1 MRADFVCMNQLPNTE
16 NAPVLRTD
24 FSDQAAW
31 DAIRREIEQSIDGFH
46 ANVEYIDDA
55 EFADLG
61 KDALLRLVP
70 RTMRHSFIVV
80 ADKASMVGEHL
91 LLVIDLLSQQGKSFR
106 TEPSQIQGIE
116 NNLSIS
122 NMDFSEFA
130 ENCDPE
136 GVFRGF
142 PTF

>member
-1 MRADFVCMNQLPNTE
+1 MKQLPNTE
-16 NAPVLRTD
+16 NAPLVRTD

-31 DAIRREIEQSIDGFH
+31 DAIREEVRQPVDGFY
-46 ANVEYIDDA
+46 ANVDFIDDP
-55 EFADLG
+55 EFADIS
-61 KDALLRLVP
+61 KDALIRLVS

-80 ADKASMVGEHL
+80 ADKRSMQGEHL
-91 LLVIDLLSQQGKSFR
+91 LLVVDLLTQQGREFR
-106 TEPSQIQGIE
+106 AEPSQIQGIE

-122 NMDFSEFA
+122 NMDFAEFA
-130 ENCDPE
+130 DNCDPE

>member
-1 MRADFVCMNQLPNTE
+1 MKKCPDTE

-31 DAIRREIEQSIDGFH
+31 DAIRKEVMLPVDGFY
-46 ANVEYIDDA
+46 ANVDFIDDP
-55 EFADLG
+55 EFADIS
-61 KDALLRLVP
+61 KDEMMGVISA
-70 RTMRHSFIVV
+70 TMRHSFIVV
-80 ADKASMVGEHL
+80 ADKGSMHDEHL
-91 LLVIDLLSQQGKSFR
+91 LLVVDLRRERGREFR
-106 TEPSQIQGIE
+106 AEPSQIQGIE

-122 NMDFSEFA
+122 NMDFAEFA

>member
-1 MRADFVCMNQLPNTE
+1 MKKCPDTE

-31 DAIRREIEQSIDGFH
+31 DAICKEVMQPVDGFY
-46 ANVEYIDDA
+46 ANVDFIDDP
-55 EFADLG
+55 EFADIT
-61 KDALLRLVP
+61 KDTLLRSVS
-70 RTMRHSFIVV
+70 REMRHSFIVV
-80 ADKASMVGEHL
+80 ADKISMTNEHL
-91 LLVIDLLSQQGKSFR
+91 LLIIDLFGEKGREFR
-106 TEPSQIQGIE
+106 TEPSQVQGIE

-122 NMDFSEFA
+122 NMDFAEFA
-130 ENCDPE
+130 DNCDPE

>member
-1 MRADFVCMNQLPNTE
+1 MRADFVGMKQLPNTE

-31 DAIRREIEQSIDGFH
+31 DAIRSEVMKPVDGFY
-46 ANVEYIDDA
+46 ANVDFIDDP
-55 EFADLG
+55 EFGDITR
-61 KDALLRLVP
+61 DALIRLVP

-80 ADKASMVGEHL
+80 ADKQSMQGEHL
-91 LLVIDLLSQQGKSFR
+91 LLVVDLLREQGREFR
-106 TEPSQIQGIE
+106 AEPSQVQGIE

-122 NMDFSEFA
+122 NMDFAEFA

>member
-1 MRADFVCMNQLPNTE
+1 MKQCPETE
-16 NAPVLRTD
+16 NAPLLRTD
-24 FSDQAAW
+24 FSDQEAW
-31 DAIRREIEQSIDGFH
+31 DAIRKEVMEPVDGFY
-46 ANVEYIDDA
+46 ANVDFIDDP
-55 EFADLG
+55 EFAG
-61 KDALLRLVP
+61 ITTDALISLIP

-80 ADKASMVGEHL
+80 ADKEAMQGEHL
-91 LLVIDLLSQQGKSFR
+91 LLVVDLLREQGREFR
-106 TEPSQIQGIE
+106 AEPSQIQGIE

-122 NMDFSEFA
+122 NMDFAEFA

>member
-1 MRADFVCMNQLPNTE
+1 MKQLPNTE

-24 FSDQAAW
+24 YSDQAAW
-31 DAIRREIEQSIDGFH
+31 DAIRDEVLKPVDGFY
-46 ANVEYIDDA
+46 ANVDFIDDA
-55 EFADLG
+55 EFKDLG
-61 KDALLRLVP
+61 KDAVMKLVP
-70 RTMRHSFIVV
+70 GTMRHSFIVV
-80 ADKASMVGEHL
+80 ADKMAMQGEHL
-91 LLVIDLLSQQGKSFR
+91 LLVVDLLREQGREFR
-106 TEPSQIQGIE
+106 AEPSQIQGIE

-122 NMDFSEFA
+122 NMDFAEFA

>member
-1 MRADFVCMNQLPNTE
+1 MKRCPETL

-24 FSDQAAW
+24 FSDLAAW
-31 DAIRREIEQSIDGFH
+31 DAIRKEVMQPVDGFY
-46 ANVEYIDDA
+46 ANVDFIDDPD
-55 EFADLG
+55 FADIGNDDLMTRISRG
-61 KDALLRLVP
+61 
-70 RTMRHSFIVV
+70 MRHSFIVV
-80 ADKASMVGEHL
+80 ADKKSMQGEHL
-91 LLVIDLLSQQGKSFR
+91 LLVMDLLREQGRQFR
-106 TEPSQIQGIE
+106 AEPSQIQSIE

-122 NMDFSEFA
+122 NMDFAEFA

>member
-1 MRADFVCMNQLPNTE
+1 MKKCPDTQ

-31 DAIRREIEQSIDGFH
+31 DAIRKEVQQPVDGFY
-46 ANVEYIDDA
+46 ANVDFIDDPD
-55 EFADLG
+55 FADISN
-61 KDALLRLVP
+61 DALMGVVSRN
-70 RTMRHSFIVV
+70 MRHSFMVV
-80 ADKASMVGEHL
+80 ADKKAMHGEHL
-91 LLVIDLLSQQGKSFR
+91 LLVVDLLREQGRQFR
-106 TEPSQIQGIE
+106 AEPSQIQGIE
-116 NNLSIS
+116 NNLSIA
-122 NMDFSEFA
+122 NMDFAEFA

>member
-1 MRADFVCMNQLPNTE
+1 MKDLPNTE

-31 DAIRREIEQSIDGFH
+31 DAIRKEITTPVDGFY
-46 ANVEYIDDA
+46 ANADFIDDP
-55 EFADLG
+55 EFKDLG
-61 KDALLRLVP
+61 KDALMRLIP
-70 RTMRHSFIVV
+70 GTMRHSFIVV
-80 ADKASMVGEHL
+80 ADSASMTGEHL
-91 LLVIDLLSQQGKSFR
+91 LLVIDLLTQQGKEFR
-106 TEPSQIQGIE
+106 AEPSQIQGIE

-122 NMDFSEFA
+122 NMDFAEFA

>member
-1 MRADFVCMNQLPNTE
+1 MKKCPDTQ

-31 DAIRREIEQSIDGFH
+31 DAIREEILKPVDGFY
-46 ANVEYIDDA
+46 ANVDFIDDPD
-55 EFADLG
+55 FAGVSNEALMDLIPG
-61 KDALLRLVP
+61 
-70 RTMRHSFIVV
+70 TMRHSFIVV
-80 ADKASMVGEHL
+80 ADTEAMKGEHL
-91 LLVIDLLSQQGKSFR
+91 VLVVDLLRQQGREFR
-106 TEPSQIQGIE
+106 AEPSQIQGIE
-116 NNLSIS
+116 NNLSIA
-122 NMDFSEFA
+122 NMDFAEFA